1 MRNDSDLDALL
12 KQMAA
17 EHRPQLPSPGLI
29 WFRAQLLRKAQQ
41 KERIERPLVF
51 MRFVTALASA
61 VLVLAFV
68 AANWG
73 EFQDAMNH
81 ASRFLLPL
89 LLLTVT
95 ASLAFAAMLLWAPAK
110 G

>member
-1 MRNDSDLDALL
+1 MNESDLDAIL
-12 KQMAA
+12 KKMAA
-17 EHRPQLPSPGLI
+17 EHRPPLPGPGLV

-51 MRFVTALASA
+51 MRFLAALAA
-61 VLVLAFV
+61 GAILLAFV

-81 ASRFLLPL
+81 ASRLLLPL
-89 LLLTVT
+89 LLLTLG
-95 ASLAFAAMLLWAPAK
+95 ASLASGAILLWYPAK
-110 G
+110 R